1 MRSKYRRRQP
11 PPQELRPRAG
21 GRTVPILVGLVLVV
35 LGAALALT
43 VERLVPGTPGQAAHV
58 SPAPSALPQ
67 VASSPSAS
75 AQAVASIAPT
85 ALPSPAAPAL
95 EAQMPRTING
105 TVLTIKSATNAA
117 SLGGDPSSRALSAA
131 MTSLGK
137 KPGDLEIA
145 EAYDP
150 SGALALTVLGFR
162 VPGVDPVKLRSVVL
176 EALAVA
182 NRGGHPGRAPPSPA
196 PPPPRFPR
204 AARSRS
210 RGCWFRGRE
219 RSPAFQATAPPA
231 VAALPTAPSPRRLP
245 RGVPPRPG
253 GGEAAARRHD
263 ALPEPQSG
271 SGRQSRPRRIDA
283 AARSAPR
290 ATNPNPISVTS
301 CFVIRDVG
309 RLAKTLSSSAAL
321 SAG

>member
-43 VERLVPGTPGQAAHV
+43 VERLVPGTPGQAARV
-58 SPAPSALPQ
+58 SPAPSAPPQ

-95 EAQMPRTING
+95 EAQMPHTING

-176 EALAVA
+176 EAWLSTKTPGVTSSSVTLSGMPSTQVSYGDAGPSNYVFVHGDSTFVVVTNDQALAVSA
-182 NRGGHPGRAPPSPA
+182 VAAIVAPSSTASPAAPSPA
-196 PPPPRFPR
+196 
-204 AARSRS
+204 A
-210 RGCWFRGRE
+210 
-219 RSPAFQATAPPA
+219 SPA
-231 VAALPTAPSPRRLP
+231 PS
-245 RGVPPRPG
+245 G
-253 GGEAAARRHD
+253 
-263 ALPEPQSG
+263 
-271 SGRQSRPRRIDA
+271 
-283 AARSAPR
+283 
-290 ATNPNPISVTS
+290 T
-301 CFVIRDVG
+301 
-309 RLAKTLSSSAAL
+309 
-321 SAG
+321 

>member
-11 PPQELRPRAG
+11 PPHELRPRAG
-21 GRTVPILVGLVLVV
+21 GRTVPILVGVVLFV

-105 TVLTIKSATNAA
+105 TVLTITSATNAA

-176 EALAVA
+176 EAWLSTKTPGVISSSVTLSGTPSTQVSYGDAGPSNYVFVHGDSTFVVVTNDQALAVSA
-182 NRGGHPGRAPPSPA
+182 VAAIAAPSSTASPAAPSPA
-196 PPPPRFPR
+196 
-204 AARSRS
+204 A
-210 RGCWFRGRE
+210 
-219 RSPAFQATAPPA
+219 SPA
-231 VAALPTAPSPRRLP
+231 PS
-245 RGVPPRPG
+245 G
-253 GGEAAARRHD
+253 
-263 ALPEPQSG
+263 
-271 SGRQSRPRRIDA
+271 
-283 AARSAPR
+283 
-290 ATNPNPISVTS
+290 T
-301 CFVIRDVG
+301 
-309 RLAKTLSSSAAL
+309 
-321 SAG
+321 